1 MLYAMQHKPMTDV
14 SRHGTSF
21 PPPMIEKSRESGR
34 LAPTCALSCDL
45 PPSSGGEHARNSQ
58 PSVSPRAEMI
68 AAVSKSLPKVNKSP
82 SPDLVI
88 FRGFQC
94 NVFVGR
100 FEWGRGGGG
109 GRYLTILS
117 SWHDIL
123 TESVS
128 VKSHQLQCV

>member
-1 MLYAMQHKPMTDV
+1 MQHKPMTDV

-21 PPPMIEKSRESGR
+21 PPPMIEKFWESDR

-45 PPSSGGEHARNSQ
+45 PPFSGGEHARNSQ
-58 PSVSPRAEMI
+58 PSVSPRVEI
-68 AAVSKSLPKVNKSP
+68 IVAASKNFTKANRSP

-94 NVFVGR
+94 NVFVGKY
-100 FEWGRGGGG
+100 EWGRGGGE
-109 GRYLTILS
+109 RYLTILL